1 MEIKRQLKNFDVRLS
16 KFAREL
22 NISRPTL
29 DSYIEYFEQGKPIPN
44 EVCQQAFNSLFSTE
58 SLTAVEFAKKY
69 DFVRR
74 NILENYSANLSQC
87 EKDER
92 EIKLSNNIISIL
104 HQKNIDLRLLEF
116 VNLLITNAEK
126 GQVQALALYFNLVN
140 GFVDIEKVDI
150 SAQNK
155 AFFAKLYKIFA
166 EYKSNSISYDDI
178 IFTEFIEKSK
188 KMYNAKNQASD
199 AEKLIRYIQNSVSD
213 DSNIDYE
220 YIRKILSSEVK

>member
-178 IFTEFIEKSK
+178 YLQNLLRKAK
-188 KMYNAKNQASD
+188 KCIMLKIKRATQKNLLD
-199 AEKLIRYIQNSVSD
+199 IYKTVFLMIVI
-213 DSNIDYE
+213 
-220 YIRKILSSEVK
+220 

>member
-1 MEIKRQLKNFDVRLS
+1 
-16 KFAREL
+16 
-22 NISRPTL
+22 
-29 DSYIEYFEQGKPIPN
+29 
-44 EVCQQAFNSLFSTE
+44 
-58 SLTAVEFAKKY
+58 VEFAKKY

-74 NILENYSANLSQC
+74 NILENYSGNLSQC

-92 EIKLSNNIISIL
+92 EIKVSNNIISIL
-104 HQKNIDLRLLEF
+104 HQKNIDLMLLEF

-126 GQVQALALYFNLVN
+126 EQVQALALYFNLVN

-155 AFFAKLYKIFA
+155 GFFAKLYKIFS

-188 KMYNAKNQASD
+188 KMYNAKNQVSD

-220 YIRKILSSEVK
+220 YIRKILSSEVE